1 MPEISVL
8 IPSYNRADLL
18 PRALDSVWKQDFDD
32 LEVLVVDDGSSDG
45 TIDWLDE
52 QKKTHPRLRYLV
64 HDRNKGE
71 AAARN
76 TALREARGTY
86 VAFLDSDD
94 EWLPGKLAA
103 QYQHITSAPP
113 EVAAVITGAY
123 LVDGDTKTLVDDW
136 HLHAPVTER
145 NLLVQGCGLNL
156 NNTILMRRGTALA
169 AGDYDESLRLYV
181 DLDWLLR
188 FLSKGRVDVI
198 PEPYAVYYKAPWRD
212 GRLVED
218 AAEVFRQKNAAAF
231 AALSSS
237 ARRRAAATLAWNS
250 AICYRSEGDKWNYL
264 RQASKALALWPWVPI
279 GNYAAIPD
287 MFTGGRLLPALR
299 HLRSRLAS
307 GGDDNLPAA
316 NPRNH
321 RGK

>member
-18 PRALDSVWKQDFDD
+18 PRALLSVWQQDFDD
-32 LEVLVVDDGSSDG
+32 MEVLVVDDGSSDG
-45 TIDWLDE
+45 TIKWLD
-52 QKKTHPRLRYLV
+52 QQQKTHPQLRFVV
-64 HDRNKGE
+64 HDHNKGE

-86 VAFLDSDD
+86 LAFLDSDD

-103 QYQHITSAPP
+103 QHRHMVSAPP
-113 EVAAVITGAY
+113 DVAAVITAAY
-123 LVDGDTKTLVDDW
+123 LVDGETKTLADDW
-136 HLHAPVTER
+136 HLREPVTVR

-156 NNTILMRRGTALA
+156 NNTILMKRETALA

-181 DLDWLLR
+181 DVDWLMR

-198 PEPYAVYYKAPWRD
+198 PEPYAVYYKAPWRQ

-218 AAEVFRQKNAAAF
+218 AAIAFRRKNATAF
-231 AALSSS
+231 DALSRSD
-237 ARRRAAATLAWNS
+237 RRRAAATLAWNS
-250 AICYRSEGDKWNYL
+250 AICYRSDGDKWNYL
-264 RQASKALALWPWVPI
+264 RQASKALALWPWVPV
-279 GNYAAIPD
+279 GNYLAIPD
-287 MFTGGRLLPALR
+287 MFTGGRLLPAAR
-299 HLRSRLAS
+299 RLRSRLA
-307 GGDDNLPAA
+307 GGSSNKLPAA

-321 RGK
+321 RSK

>member
-18 PRALDSVWKQDFDD
+18 PRALRSVWQQDFDD
-32 LEVLVVDDGSSDG
+32 MEVLVVDDGSSDG
-45 TIDWLDE
+45 TIDWLDQ
-52 QKKTHPRLRYLV
+52 QKKSHPQLRCVV

-103 QYQHITSAPP
+103 QHRHIVSAPP
-113 EVAAVITGAY
+113 DVAAVITAAY
-123 LVDGDTKTLVDDW
+123 LVDGDIKTLADDW
-136 HLHAPVTER
+136 HLREAVTVR
-145 NLLVQGCGLNL
+145 NLLVKGCGLNL
-156 NNTILMRRGTALA
+156 NNTILMKRETALA
-169 AGDYDESLRLYV
+169 AGEYDESLRLYV
-181 DLDWLLR
+181 DVDWLMR
-188 FLSKGRVDVI
+188 FLSKGRVNVI
-198 PEPYAVYYKAPWRD
+198 PEPYAIYYKAPWRH

-218 AAEVFRQKNAAAF
+218 AAIAFRRKNAAAF
-231 AALSSS
+231 DVLSRSD
-237 ARRRAAATLAWNS
+237 RRRATATLAWNS
-250 AICYRSEGDKWNYL
+250 AICYRSDGDKWNYL
-264 RQASKALALWPWVPI
+264 RQASKALALWPWVPV
-279 GNYAAIPD
+279 GNYVAIPD
-287 MFTGGRLLPALR
+287 MLAGGRLLPALR
-299 HLRSRLAS
+299 HLRSRLAGT
-307 GGDDNLPAA
+307 GGDKLPAA

>member
-18 PRALDSVWKQDFDD
+18 PRALESIWQQDFDD

-52 QKKTHPRLRYLV
+52 QKKTHPQLRYLV
-64 HDRNKGE
+64 HDHNRGE
-71 AAARN
+71 SAARN

-94 EWLPGKLAA
+94 EWLPGKLAT
-103 QYQHITSAPP
+103 QYHYLTAVAP
-113 EVAAVITGAY
+113 ETAGVVTASYID
-123 LVDGDTKTLVDDW
+123 DGETRTLLDDW
-136 HLHAPVTER
+136 HLHEPVTER
-145 NLLVQGCGLNL
+145 RLLVKGCGLNL
-156 NNTILMRRGTALA
+156 NHTILMKRETALA
-169 AGDYDESLRLYV
+169 AGPYDESLHLYV
-181 DLDWLLR
+181 DLDWVLR
-188 FLSKGRVDVI
+188 FLAKGRIDVI

-218 AAEVFRQKNAAAF
+218 AAEVFRQKNATAF

-237 ARRRAAATLAWNS
+237 DRQRAGATLAWNS

-307 GGDDNLPAA
+307 SDDDNLPAA